1 MANRDI
7 IVKLRLA
14 GEEFD
19 RDFKIKFQD
28 LTDAAEKSSAQ
39 AGTRAGSSFGKGFAA
54 AAGAAGAAMGL
65 AINKAANLG
74 AEIASTSRQFNIGVE
89 NLQIWRQAAANAGVS
104 AGNLGSGL
112 AALTQ
117 KIGEANSGNKQA
129 QQGFVGLGVSFKTAA
144 GDARATD
151 AVMLDLAKRIAEI
164 KDPSERVRV
173 GTQLLGDEFKTLYP
187 LLLDG
192 AQGFNQAAKDLDGFG
207 AMLSQREIQELE
219 KTNAKIEQMKTAL
232 SISVAKIVAENA
244 DAIIG
249 LANSI
254 ATLTGS
260 MAKYATEYPRFAGA
274 LAGAAAGY
282 RAAGPIGAAAG
293 TLGGLYVGQEIA
305 RDQADANMDVKF
317 RVAQLKTAQQRVQAT
332 NRGTVDRSN
341 DPVAKRAQAE
351 LNRQTELF
359 HQASKLANAAKRQST
374 LAETLLAPK
383 LTADG
388 SSRRT
393 GGGGARPRSATQSAA
408 EREAERA
415 AKEAIR
421 NEENLRDA
429 IARTL
434 RAQEDSAEVAR
445 IRADQG
451 EEAAARAEAELAF
464 LRQHPLAV
472 NDTVEALA
480 NALGITKEL
489 TKADRDRLQL
499 LIDQGNAAQS
509 ATGDAAAAKAR
520 EAQEREAAKQE
531 ERNAEIA
538 RREAERWAAEYER
551 AILDVADIY
560 ETAFRGGT
568 KDLWRAFKDEGT
580 RMIAEIAAQWTLAM
594 IAGQPFNLNAAAGA
608 AFGRSPLSSIFFGAG
623 GRFGAANDNGLLGG
637 ATTTGFGGGVFPL
650 GGGRTGNWRQ
660 ASGKGWGMGGAG
672 LTLAQNKASFLQ
684 APEFALGLGTLAGS
698 LVGGSSTLGQ
708 IGGLAGSIG
717 GQALGASIGAIGGP
731 IGAVVGAVAGKL
743 LGGLLSGTPRGAAN
757 LTGAGQF
764 TLSGNNKG
772 GAQDTAG
779 TLAGQVSDTL
789 RNIADQLGG
798 NVGRFAVS
806 IGVSGDSYHVD
817 PTGQGRLKKSQGG
830 RDFNQ
835 DSAAAIAFAVADA
848 IKDGA
853 ITGISQASQ
862 NLLRKGG
869 DFEKQIEKAL
879 LIEQIPKLLRQRF
892 DPLGVA
898 LDDLYDKFRKVNDA
912 LREGSA
918 SADQIAQAR
927 QLWELE
933 KADAIASIGAASQQ
947 LKDFLASLNVG
958 AGSPLSLREQREEA
972 ERQLSPFIAQITAAE
987 NARAEVQRL
996 RSSGGSAAE
1005 IAAAEERARAAASAI
1020 NQQGFTEA
1028 SQLLLSISRQ
1038 ANASSGAFFSDFD
1051 RIRALTGQAIGFVD
1065 QAAAR
1070 PQDTRDPFSQAI
1082 AANTADA
1089 AAILSEH
1096 TRLLQAMND
1105 NIAALNGG
1113 RLPIDFI
1120 RAPRAFTGF

>member
-1 MANRDI
+1 MARNDI

-14 GEEFD
+14 GEQFD
-19 RDFKIKFQD
+19 RDFKVKFQD
-28 LTDAAEKSSAQ
+28 LETAAEQQSV
-39 AGTRAGSSFGKGFAA
+39 
-54 AAGAAGAAMGL
+54 AAGARSGGGFMKGFLGAAGIAGL
-65 AINKAANLG
+65 GTAIGTAISSAADLG
-74 AEIASTSRQFNIGVE
+74 SEIASTSQQFNIGAE
-89 NLQIWRQAAANAGVS
+89 QLQIWRQAATNAKVS
-104 AGNLGSGL
+104 ANDFNDQL
-112 AALTQ
+112 ANLTQ
-117 KIGEANSGNKQA
+117 KIGEANAGNRQA
-129 QQGFVGLGVSFKTAA
+129 QQGFVDLGISFQTVS
-144 GDARATD
+144 GQARATD
-151 AVMLDLAKRIAEI
+151 AVMLDLAQRIAATE
-164 KDPSERVRV
+164 DPAERLRL
-173 GTQLLGDEFKTLYP
+173 GSQLLGDEFQVLYP
-187 LLLDG
+187 LLLKG
-192 AQGFNQAAKDLDGFG
+192 ADGFNAAAAEVNRFGSALSAKEIAELD
-207 AMLSQREIQELE
+207 A
-219 KTNAKIEQMKTAL
+219 TNRKIEDLKNQL
-232 SISVAKIVAENA
+232 SRSVAKVVAENA
-244 DAIIG
+244 DSINA
-249 LANSI
+249 LANEVFRLSDAAVK
-254 ATLTGS
+254 ATGDWVKFMSTASRYSDAVSALPKNLSPEDRRAAIGDLDRQFGRRETVTGS
-260 MAKYATEYPRFAGA
+260 Y
-274 LAGAAAGY
+274 
-282 RAAGPIGAAAG
+282 
-293 TLGGLYVGQEIA
+293 LGGLIRTKDVRFEPGPFANWSPSDLLREFEDNRRAANDRAAPPRVTPVG
-305 RDQADANMDVKF
+305 
-317 RVAQLKTAQQRVQAT
+317 T
-332 NRGTVDRSN
+332 
-341 DPVAKRAQAE
+341 
-351 LNRQTELF
+351 
-359 HQASKLANAAKRQST
+359 
-374 LAETLLAPK
+374 
-383 LTADG
+383 
-388 SSRRT
+388 SRRT
-393 GGGGARPRSATQSAA
+393 PGGTRTPTQSAA
-408 EREAERA
+408 DREAERA